1 MESRQNLD
9 AEEDR
14 TMDMNSVQSV
24 DDVIR
29 AITGQSPRQS
39 VDEIIGAV
47 TELLEVELGRN
58 PNGNRSP
65 THSSSSAGMG
75 NNEFDPRI
83 PEIRITTSG
92 WHAKIEEPSVWRK
105 SATNESRWDLIFAD
119 FFFNFD
125 LTFLN

>member
-1 MESRQNLD
+1 MGMIANKKYSGMEARQNID

-14 TMDMNSVQSV
+14 AIDNSVPSV

-47 TELLEVELGRN
+47 TELVEIELE
-58 PNGNRSP
+58 NRGPQGGGGSGEWPQDP

-75 NNEFDPRI
+75 NNECDPRF
-83 PEIRITTSG
+83 S
-92 WHAKIEEPSVWRK
+92 
-105 SATNESRWDLIFAD
+105 
-119 FFFNFD
+119 
-125 LTFLN
+125 

>member
-1 MESRQNLD
+1 MDSRQNLD
-9 AEEDR
+9 AEEDW
-14 TMDMNSVQSV
+14 TMNKSVQSV

-65 THSSSSAGMG
+65 GGGGSPLDPTHSSSSAGMG

-92 WHAKIEEPSVWRK
+92 
-105 SATNESRWDLIFAD
+105 
-119 FFFNFD
+119 
-125 LTFLN
+125 

>member
-1 MESRQNLD
+1 MDSRQNLD
-9 AEEDR
+9 AEEDW
-14 TMDMNSVQSV
+14 TMNKSVQSV

-65 THSSSSAGMG
+65 GRGGRFAAGS
-75 NNEFDPRI
+75 NPLIVE
-83 PEIRITTSG
+83 
-92 WHAKIEEPSVWRK
+92 
-105 SATNESRWDLIFAD
+105 RWDGQ
-119 FFFNFD
+119 
-125 LTFLN
+125 